1 MKSDKIIMYII
12 EISLIIFLF
21 CCISFQQIFTK
32 MIIAIVLLV
41 FMIISEKLIKSYK
54 SKGKYNK
61 KVTGLMVI
69 IGIVYI
75 SMIYMLGIYMGFYNA
90 TVKLSTWSVINYIIP
105 YIVIIIST
113 ENIRKSILLK
123 EDKKSNVI
131 LLIATVMLD
140 VALTTN
146 IHNVK
151 TLNDYFILIGF
162 IIFSSISNNILYN
175 YIIKKY
181 RNSKAIIG
189 YRLITTLY
197 VYIIPII
204 PKINILFESIIRII
218 IPFLIYLILEA
229 MYSKKEKQLSV
240 GVKIKD
246 IIITS
251 ILGIIA
257 IGIIMLIS
265 CQFKYGILV
274 IGSGSMTGTINKG
287 DAIIY
292 KTLDKDEE
300 IKKGDIIVFYNEK
313 VRVIHRVIDIKNYGT
328 GIKYFTQGDANP
340 NVDEGYRER
349 EDIIGKVKL
358 RIPYI
363 GDLTLMIN
371 ELFEQ
376 SDKTED

>member
-12 EISLIIFLF
+12 EISLIIFLL
-21 CCISFQQIFTK
+21 CCIFFQQIFTK
-32 MIIAIVLLV
+32 IVIAIVLLV
-41 FMIISEKLIKSYK
+41 FMIISEKLVKSYK

-61 KVTGLMVI
+61 KVTGLMVV

-75 SMIYMLGIYMGFYNA
+75 SMIYILGIYMGFYNA
-90 TVKLSTWSVINYIIP
+90 TVKFSTWSVINYIIP

-162 IIFSSISNNILYN
+162 IIFSSISNNVLYN

-181 RNSKAIIG
+181 RNCKAIIG

-204 PKINILFESIIRII
+204 PKINILFEAIIRII
-218 IPFLIYLILEA
+218 IPFIIYLILEV

-246 IIITS
+246 IIVTS

-257 IGIIMLIS
+257 TGIIMLIS

-292 KTLDKDEE
+292 EILDKDEE

-349 EDIIGKVKL
+349 GDIIGKVKL
-358 RIPYI
+358 RIPYL
-363 GDLTLMIN
+363 GNLTLMIN
-371 ELFEQ
+371 ELFE
-376 SDKTED
+376 